1 MFEEAAEEIIDE
13 EELVMLRQMKDL
25 KKTYRDNFNVLKGE
39 KREFSE
45 TQQQIDMNKEQLIAQ
60 FETWYATEF
69 EVPGAG
75 LDASY
80 LQNLQQEMKVENKEL
95 SVFGGSE
102 QDEEQAL
109 FMRTKKKVE
118 VLNRA
123 KKLEKS
129 MGGTRK

>member
-1 MFEEAAEEIIDE
+1 
-13 EELVMLRQMKDL
+13 
-25 KKTYRDNFNVLKGE
+25 
-39 KREFSE
+39 
-45 TQQQIDMNKEQLIAQ
+45 MNKEQLIAQ
-60 FETWYATEF
+60 FESWYSTEF

-80 LQNLQQEMKVENKEL
+80 LQNMQQEMKPENKEL

-123 KKLEKS
+123 KKVEKS
-129 MGGTRK
+129 MPGRK